1 MDRIARDALHEV
13 APCIPGRVVRLIEHV
28 REHHIRERA
37 VALSEQLPCPVD
49 WSLTHAP
56 TVVAARRLARAPE
69 AIVAFGIVERVHI

>member
-1 MDRIARDALHEV
+1 M
-13 APCIPGRVVRLIEHV
+13 RLIEHV
-28 REHHIRERA
+28 REHHIRKRA

-69 AIVAFGIVERVHI
+69 AIVAFGIVERVHIEHDKQPSGRQTTDQVVQCS